1 MPYAKIIFSKDNQ
14 PVPVFADGKAAHSR
28 YAPLKEGENFAAHI
42 DKTGFFLCAG
52 LAGGYHI
59 AALLKKFPDAYII
72 AVEEGAND
80 IHFLQSNI
88 ENTRLLIEEK
98 RILAVPFEK
107 TEDALVQSYLP
118 AVHGDFNFIALPG
131 WKAANPAATKL
142 IEKAAK
148 SALKKIA
155 ADFSV
160 QSNFG
165 KIWQRNIILNL
176 KSAVHSH
183 TLRFPRY
190 KTAFIAAAGPSLDS
204 KIDLVKAQRDD
215 FYVIATD
222 TAYSSLRAHG
232 IFCDA
237 VCSLD
242 GQAVSSAHFHGIHS
256 AETLFIF
263 DLCAQHSAVRC
274 AVNAGARVIFT
285 ASGHPLVSFA
295 EASQDGQTFVH
306 AGGGAGTV
314 TILAAEFALKAGFQK
329 IITAGA
335 DFAYIGGRAY
345 AKGTYLDALYA
356 SAQNRLAGIETQF
369 CRLMFRTPLT
379 HTENRATSE
388 VMNSY
393 REDFEY
399 RLSGKGLEMTNSN
412 GLYSI
417 YKKNSESAEIR
428 VQKFD
433 LERFKTALKNTADVF
448 LQSEDDKNSPAAV
461 FTLPAVAHIKKTN
474 PDSDFKKCVK
484 LALADILRY
493 TF

>member
-28 YAPLKEGENFAAHI
+28 YASLKEGENFAAHI

-59 AALLKKFPDAYII
+59 TALLKKFPDAYIL
-72 AVEEGAND
+72 AVEESAND

-176 KSAVHSH
+176 KNAAHSH

-222 TAYSSLRAHG
+222 TAYSSLRA
-232 IFCDA
+232 
-237 VCSLD
+237 
-242 GQAVSSAHFHGIHS
+242 Q
-256 AETLFIF
+256 FIF
-263 DLCAQHSAVRC
+263 DLCAPHSAVQC

-393 REDFEY
+393 REDFER

-417 YKKNSESAEIR
+417 CKKNSESAEIR
-428 VQKFD
+428 VQKFN
-433 LERFKTALKNTADVF
+433 LERFKTALKNTTDAF
-448 LQSEDDKNSPAAV
+448 LQSANDKNSPAAV
-461 FTLPAVAHIKKTN
+461 FTLPAVAHIKKKN